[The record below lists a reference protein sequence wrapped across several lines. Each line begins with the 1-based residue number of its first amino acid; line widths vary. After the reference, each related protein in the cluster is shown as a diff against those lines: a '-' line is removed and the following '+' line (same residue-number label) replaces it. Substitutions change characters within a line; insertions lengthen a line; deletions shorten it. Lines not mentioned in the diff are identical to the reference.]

1 MLERTISRK
10 VVEWLYGHEII
21 ERSESNIYVYAYEL
35 LISSTIS
42 IFLILIASCVCGNI
56 WYSLAFLL
64 GFIPLRIYL
73 GGYHA
78 SSHFNC
84 YLAFLSVFLASVVLS
99 YQIVA
104 TYGFRLMTTCL
115 LFIIAFLY
123 APVEAKNKRL
133 PTEKKR
139 KYRHISI
146 CCYTTMSIKA
156 NGDIAPSPYLPLSIG
171 NIRCHTLQEYWDSGY
186 PKIWKLPILKKMAS
200 TLNTVDDMQC
210 DSMGY
215 NTWIDRDYSC
225 DIIDEHL
232 ME

>member
-1 MLERTISRK
+1 MGVSKTKDSVTGPLHLALDITNKCNYRCLHCYNASGENC
-10 VVEWLYGHEII
+10 VVDKNPICIEWGDPLDH
-21 ERSESNIYVYAYEL
+21 
-35 LISSTIS
+35 
-42 IFLILIASCVCGNI
+42 IFRYREGND
-56 WYSLAFLL
+56 S
-64 GFIPLRIYL
+64 
-73 GGYHA
+73 
-78 SSHFNC
+78 
-84 YLAFLSVFLASVVLS
+84 
-99 YQIVA
+99 
-104 TYGFRLMTTCL
+104 
-115 LFIIAFLY
+115 
-123 APVEAKNKRL
+123 
-133 PTEKKR
+133 
-139 KYRHISI
+139 
-146 CCYTTMSIKA
+146 CYTTMSIKA

>member
-1 MLERTISRK
+1 M
-10 VVEWLYGHEII
+10 
-21 ERSESNIYVYAYEL
+21 
-35 LISSTIS
+35 STIEHKNPICIEWGDPLDH
-42 IFLILIASCVCGNI
+42 IFRYREGND
-56 WYSLAFLL
+56 S
-64 GFIPLRIYL
+64 
-73 GGYHA
+73 
-78 SSHFNC
+78 
-84 YLAFLSVFLASVVLS
+84 
-99 YQIVA
+99 
-104 TYGFRLMTTCL
+104 
-115 LFIIAFLY
+115 
-123 APVEAKNKRL
+123 
-133 PTEKKR
+133 
-139 KYRHISI
+139 
-146 CCYTTMSIKA
+146 CYTTMSIKA

>member
-1 MLERTISRK
+1 MGFQK
-10 VVEWLYGHEII
+10 VVVFELRQNVDAFSRAVRAIEILSKYKDEI
-21 ERSESNIYVYAYEL
+21 SIGVAFCPTKFNTGEFEAVYNFCKANGVRQLRVQPLMIIGRASKHVEEIKPSDEQYVQLIRKIYEL
-35 LISSTIS
+35 NKSSIQ
-42 IFLILIASCVCGNI
+42 
-56 WYSLAFLL
+56 
-64 GFIPLRIYL
+64 
-73 GGYHA
+73 
-78 SSHFNC
+78 
-84 YLAFLSVFLASVVLS
+84 VVS
-99 YQIVA
+99 
-104 TYGFRLMTTCL
+104 
-115 LFIIAFLY
+115 
-123 APVEAKNKRL
+123 N
-133 PTEKKR
+133 EKKHVLYKNPICIEWGDPLDHIFR
-139 KYRHISI
+139 YREGNDS
-146 CCYTTMSIKA
+146 CYTTMSIKA

>member
-10 VVEWLYGHEII
+10 VVEWLYGHEIND
-21 ERSESNIYVYAYEL
+21 S
-35 LISSTIS
+35 
-42 IFLILIASCVCGNI
+42 
-56 WYSLAFLL
+56 
-64 GFIPLRIYL
+64 
-73 GGYHA
+73 
-78 SSHFNC
+78 
-84 YLAFLSVFLASVVLS
+84 
-99 YQIVA
+99 
-104 TYGFRLMTTCL
+104 
-115 LFIIAFLY
+115 
-123 APVEAKNKRL
+123 
-133 PTEKKR
+133 
-139 KYRHISI
+139 
-146 CCYTTMSIKA
+146 CYTTMSIKA

-171 NIRCHTLQEYWDSGY
+171 NIRCHTLQEYWGSGY

>member
-1 MLERTISRK
+1 MKKLSR
-10 VVEWLYGHEII
+10 
-21 ERSESNIYVYAYEL
+21 RS
-35 LISSTIS
+35 
-42 IFLILIASCVCGNI
+42 
-56 WYSLAFLL
+56 
-64 GFIPLRIYL
+64 
-73 GGYHA
+73 
-78 SSHFNC
+78 
-84 YLAFLSVFLASVVLS
+84 FLALS
-99 YQIVA
+99 GSAALLMAVNPLMANAAITEPELKSYYVA
-104 TYGFRLMTTCL
+104 PIFR
-115 LFIIAFLY
+115 
-123 APVEAKNKRL
+123 
-133 PTEKKR
+133 
-139 KYRHISI
+139 YREGNDS
-146 CCYTTMSIKA
+146 CYTTMSIKA